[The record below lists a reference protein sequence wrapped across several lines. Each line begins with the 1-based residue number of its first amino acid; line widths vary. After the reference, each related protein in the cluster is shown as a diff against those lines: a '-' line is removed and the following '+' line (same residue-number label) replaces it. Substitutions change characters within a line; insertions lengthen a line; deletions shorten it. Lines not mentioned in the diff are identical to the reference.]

1 MKTSVSLFL
10 SDILPQ
16 KRKLYHKIVKND
28 ILDRATVDDDL
39 KRLKEA
45 GLEGIEIC
53 LPQYT
58 HTTEEDVEQ
67 VMKLSKKYK
76 LPILSVHQALRFFS
90 VTKLPE
96 ISELMAIAS
105 RMSASLVVLHMN
117 TAQKQIFD
125 QEYVDTLH
133 KLEKQYGITVTF
145 ENMEKYIA
153 SQHKKYIW
161 EANAFAKVI
170 DDNNFHITLDVVHL
184 AHSGGDILTFFKQNK
199 DRIKNVH
206 LSDYRYSMFNS
217 NLRPLRFKHMPLG
230 EGELPIQTFL
240 KLLKKEHYKGLI
252 TMEIHTDLKGI
263 CESIAI
269 INKAK

>member
-16 KRKLYHKIVKND
+16 KRKLYHQIVKND

-39 KRLKEA
+39 KRLKDA

-58 HTTEEDVEQ
+58 RTTEEDIKQ
-67 VMKLSKKYK
+67 VMQLSKRHK
-76 LPILSVHQALRFFS
+76 LPIFSIHQSLRFFS
-90 VTKLPE
+90 STKLPE
-96 ISELMAIAS
+96 ISELMDIAN

-125 QEYVDTLH
+125 FNYIKALH
-133 KLEKQYGITVTF
+133 QLEKQYGITVTF

-153 SQHKKYIW
+153 SLRKKYIW
-161 EANAFAKVI
+161 EAQAFAKVI

-184 AHSGGDILTFFKQNK
+184 AHSGGDILTFYEQNK
-199 DRIKNVH
+199 DRIKNIH
-206 LSDYRYSMFNS
+206 LSDYRYNMFNS

-240 KLLKKEHYKGLI
+240 KLLKKEHYKGLL

-269 INKAK
+269 INQAK